1 MEPSQNILFIR
12 LKSMGDILF
21 TLPAVS
27 RVRMAYP
34 QAKLAFL
41 VSREL
46 APLLE
51 GFRDVDTVITLD
63 RTRFRGF
70 NLKAV
75 IQETLALWRR
85 LRQDRFSLAID
96 FQGYGE
102 TALMTWCTGAPQRWG
117 TVYRAARRWAYTRGV
132 RRDPAPHPAEVHLAM
147 LDQCGLP
154 AAAVHNEF
162 TLPAAPLELA
172 RQFFAGAGLDPAWPT
187 LFVQPFTSA
196 SAKDWPLTHYLE
208 VARLCKARG
217 LQVIFGGGPDERAA
231 LAPAVQDGFQVSAG
245 VPLLGTAGL
254 MQLST
259 VVLGGDTG
267 VLHLATAMGKRAVML
282 MGSTGPG
289 SCYPF
294 RHRDWAVVPPAT
306 LSVAQIGPSVVTEV
320 CLRAF
325 DEAGWSA
332 EKGGWRSERR

>member
-1 MEPSQNILFIR
+1 MEPSQNILLIR

-21 TLPAVS
+21 TLPAVN

-34 QAKLAFL
+34 RAKLAFL

-63 RTRFRGF
+63 RARFRGF
-70 NLKAV
+70 NPKAV
-75 IQETLALWRR
+75 AQETLALWQR
-85 LRQDRFSLAID
+85 LRRDRFTLAID

-102 TALMTWCTGAPQRWG
+102 TALMTWCTGARRRWG
-117 TVYRAARRWAYTRGV
+117 TVYRAGRGWAYTLGV
-132 RRDPAPHPAEVHLAM
+132 PREPAPHPAEAHLSM
-147 LDQCGLP
+147 LDHCGLP
-154 AAAVHNEF
+154 AAPVHNEF
-162 TLPAAPLELA
+162 ALPAAGLELA
-172 RQFFAGAGLDPAWPT
+172 REFFAGAGLDSACPT

-196 SAKDWPLTHYLE
+196 SAKDWPLDRYLE
-208 VARLCKARG
+208 VARRCKERG
-217 LQVIFGGGPDERAA
+217 LQVIFGGGPAERAA
-231 LAPAVQDGFQVSAG
+231 LEPAVQGGFQVSAG
-245 VPLLGTAGL
+245 LPLLGTAGL

-259 VVLGGDTG
+259 VVVGGDTG
-267 VLHLATAMGKRAVML
+267 VLHLATAMGKRVVML

-294 RHRDWAVVPPAT
+294 LHRDWALVPPSG
-306 LSVAQIGPSVVTEV
+306 LSVAHIEPNAVTEV

-325 DEAGWSA
+325 AEAGRTA
-332 EKGGWRSERR
+332 EQRTARSERR